1 MKAREARGA
10 LWPVIRHVYRSVME
24 HGVTDLAAALAY
36 YFLLSLFPM
45 MIFLVTLLPYLQIDP
60 DSAVRFVNGIVPV
73 ISQGSIDGTIR
84 EIVSQ
89 RQEGLLSFSLLAT
102 LWVASNGVSAII
114 RMLNI
119 AYEVEE
125 NRHIVRVRLLSL
137 SLTVGL
143 VVGLSILLVFSV
155 FGDVLLHHLAYFIP
169 LEKISGLFTIMKW
182 FASLFLTVI
191 VLVGIYQIAPAT
203 RLPLKEVI
211 VGALVTATGWQIS
224 SLGFSFYVSNFS
236 NYSATYGSLGGVI
249 VLMIWFYLTG
259 MFLIMGGVINAAI
272 HRHRW
277 ILRRS

>member
-1 MKAREARGA
+1 MKAREARVA

-36 YFLLSLFPM
+36 YFLLSLFPLI
-45 MIFLVTLLPYLQIDP
+45 IFLVTLLPYTSIDP
-60 DSAVRFVNGIVPV
+60 DSAVRFVNGIVPA
-73 ISQGSIDGTIR
+73 ISQSAIDGTIR
-84 EIVSQ
+84 EVVSQ
-89 RQEGLLSFSLLAT
+89 RQDGLLSFSLLAT

-125 NRHIVRVRLLSL
+125 NRHLVRVRLLSI

-143 VVGLSILLVFSV
+143 VVGIVILLVFSV
-155 FGDVLLHHLAYFIP
+155 FGDLLLSHLVHFFPMAKVGVLF
-169 LEKISGLFTIMKW
+169 KVMKW
-182 FASLFLTVI
+182 VASFLLIVI

-203 RLPLKEVI
+203 RLPLGEVI
-211 VGALVTATGWQIS
+211 VGALVTATGWQLS
-224 SLGFSFYVSNFS
+224 SLGFYFYVGNYS

-249 VLMIWFYLTG
+249 VLMVWFYLTG
-259 MFLIMGGVINAAI
+259 MFLILGGVINAGI

-277 ILRRS
+277 MLRKS